1 MRERALSLHR
11 THTHTNTQAMP
22 SEEGPGPG
30 SYEISA
36 HDARTWH
43 KAPAP
48 KFGREMQRG
57 GVIGAGAGGGLAFES
72 FLERELMDMPAPDA
86 YDVSLSWT
94 APSVIKDFGSE
105 VRLPEDQ
112 DASCAGASM
121 FCVCMSVRVHA
132 HVFSTPSASVGDLCS
147 NAPRSLAP
155 LDLSSGPCPHGHL
168 SSGDLSSGLVSWTCQ
183 VEHVRMNTQPH
194 PPAPRC
200 NAPSRRT

>member
-105 VRLPEDQ
+105 VRLPEYQ
-112 DASCAGASM
+112 AAYYIILIIMIIAPSGSGRLLCGREHVLCVHVCACA
-121 FCVCMSVRVHA
+121 CVCQLNSECQCTRSMLEY
-132 HVFSTPSASVGDLCS
+132 SAV
-147 NAPRSLAP
+147 
-155 LDLSSGPCPHGHL
+155 SGAA
-168 SSGDLSSGLVSWTCQ
+168 GLVK
-183 VEHVRMNTQPH
+183 
-194 PPAPRC
+194 
-200 NAPSRRT
+200 